1 MLYYL
6 VIYFFIVGSFAEEVL
21 QPDGPKGGYPLEVP
35 EGPVEGFGSFL
46 EMPKTPKNTSSFISN
61 LIGGNASASTLLSQL
76 VNVNPKDVGKV
87 IVLVEDLIKKGNQE
101 IATLDTNYANAA
113 KDVKTGTAKENKAQ
127 LLVDRKKS
135 DVNKKKKALSVAKS
149 ALKSAENAQIAT
161 KKALNAAKRH
171 HKALKDR
178 YKHDRGVL
186 ENQVKILHQVLTL
199 LVPIG
204 PKLTR
209 NKVYQIIKKIYKT
222 FDVSFD
228 LYINSYGGGKWLSV
242 FHMTTGRNHG
252 TIGSRIPAV
261 WVNGP
266 GKYLA
271 VSNGVNGNTNY
282 WKNYPVKLK
291 TWYHVQIKQVEN
303 KAKKIV
309 YTILV
314 NNKVVSSLVNTK
326 PREYKN
332 VKAFVAD
339 PWHPALNGHIKN
351 IQIIT
356 P

>member
-6 VIYFFIVGSFAEEVL
+6 VIYFFIVGSFAKEVL
-21 QPDGPKGGYPLEVP
+21 QSDGPKGGYPLEVM
-35 EGPVEGFGSFL
+35 EE
-46 EMPKTPKNTSSFISN
+46 TPKNTSSFISN
-61 LIGGNASASTLLSQL
+61 LIGGNSSASTLLSQL

-113 KDVKTGTAKENKAQ
+113 KDVKVGTAKENKAQ
-127 LLVDRKKS
+127 LLVDRKKT
-135 DVNKKKKALSVAKS
+135 DVNKKKKALSVAKN

-161 KKALNAAKRH
+161 KNALNVAKRH

-204 PKLTR
+204 PKLKR
-209 NKVYQIIKKIYKT
+209 NKVYQIIKKVYKT

-228 LYINSYGGGKWLSV
+228 LYINSYGVGGNGWRSV
-242 FHMTTGRNHG
+242 FHMTTRGDYG
-252 TIGSRIPAV
+252 AGMRIPAV
-261 WVNGP
+261 WVNSK
-266 GKYLA
+266 GKFLH
-271 VSNGVNGNTNY
+271 VTSGVNSNVNY
-282 WKNYPVKLK
+282 VKNIPVSLK

-303 KAKKIV
+303 KAKQIV
-309 YTILV
+309 FTILV
-314 NNKVVSSLVNTK
+314 NNKVISSLVNTK
-326 PREYKN
+326 AREYKN

-339 PWHPALNGHIKN
+339 PWSPALDGHIKN

>member
-6 VIYFFIVGSFAEEVL
+6 VIYFFIVGSFAKEVL
-21 QPDGPKGGYPLEVP
+21 QSDGPKGGYPLEVM
-35 EGPVEGFGSFL
+35 EE
-46 EMPKTPKNTSSFISN
+46 TPKNTSSFISN
-61 LIGGNASASTLLSQL
+61 LIGGNSSASTLLSQL

-113 KDVKTGTAKENKAQ
+113 KDVKVGTAKENKAQ
-127 LLVDRKKS
+127 LLVDRKKT
-135 DVNKKKKALSVAKS
+135 DVNKKKKALSVAKN

-161 KKALNAAKRH
+161 KNALNVAKRH

-204 PKLTR
+204 PKLKR
-209 NKVYQIIKKIYKT
+209 NKVYQIIKKVYKT

-228 LYINSYGGGKWLSV
+228 LYINSWGRSWSSV
-242 FHMTTGRNHG
+242 FHMTTGKDWG
-252 TIGSRIPAV
+252 TAGSRIPAV
-261 WVNGP
+261 FVNGP
-266 GKYLA
+266 GKYLGFR
-271 VSNGVNGNTNY
+271 SGVNGNHNY
-282 WKNYPVKLK
+282 GKSYPVKLK
-291 TWYHVQIKQVEN
+291 TWYHIQIKQVEN
-303 KAKKIV
+303 KVKKIIYSV
-309 YTILV
+309 LV
-314 NNKVVSSLVNTK
+314 NNKVIQHMANINA
-326 PREYKN
+326 REYTN

-339 PWHPALNGHIKN
+339 PWYPALDGHIKN
-351 IQIIT
+351 IQIRT

>member
-6 VIYFFIVGSFAEEVL
+6 VIYFFIAGSFAEEVL

-61 LIGGNASASTLLSQL
+61 LIGGNGSASTLLSQL

-113 KDVKTGTAKENKAQ
+113 KDVKVGTAKENKAQ
-127 LLVDRKKS
+127 LLVDRKKT
-135 DVNKKKKALSVAKS
+135 DVNKKKKALSVAKN

-161 KKALNAAKRH
+161 KNALNVAKRH

-204 PKLTR
+204 PKLKR
-209 NKVYQIIKKIYKT
+209 NKVYQIIKKVYKT

-228 LYINSYGGGKWLSV
+228 LYINSWPRRWGNV
-242 FHMTTGRNHG
+242 FHMTTGGDNVK
-252 TIGSRIPAV
+252 IGNRVPAV

-266 GKYLA
+266 GKFLYVA
-271 VSNGVNGNTNY
+271 NGVNGNKDYVKRYT
-282 WKNYPVKLK
+282 VKLK

-314 NNKVVSSLVNTK
+314 NNKVISSLVNTK

-339 PWHPALNGHIKN
+339 PWYPALDGHIKN